1 MGLLDFLKLRYHD
14 ETGKP
19 GVHADPKAVTD
30 IGRVL
35 NNGTTQAVAT
45 NLIVCKRPALVFGFT
60 CSSIGAQFIQL
71 FDSASLP
78 AEGAVPAIVF
88 PVAATSS
95 CAAEW
100 IPPRA
105 FQNGVVILASS
116 TQHTKTIAVAADT
129 LFDVQYV

>member
-1 MGLLDFLKLRYHD
+1 MGLLDFLELRYRD
-14 ETGKP
+14 QDNKP

-35 NNGTTQAVAT
+35 NNGNAGKVVT
-45 NLIVCKRPALVFGFT
+45 NLVVCARPALVFGFT
-60 CSSIGAQFIQL
+60 ASSIGAQFIQL
-71 FDSASLP
+71 FDAETLP
-78 AEGAVPAIVF
+78 AEGAVPTLVY

-95 CAAEW
+95 CAAAF

-116 TQHTKTIAVAADT
+116 TQHTKTIAVSADT
-129 LFDVQYV
+129 LFDVQYL